1 MLNKKIEST
10 LNKQIGIEAF
20 ASHKYL
26 AMAAWCDVQGF
37 EGAAS
42 FLYEHSDEERMHM
55 MKFFRYINDK
65 GGHAV
70 VPEVAQPRLEFSSIN
85 ELFEY
90 AYESECQ
97 VSQAINEIAM
107 QAMEER
113 DHTTYNFIQWFINE
127 QLEEEILYRG
137 ILDKME
143 LIGEGTNSLFLID
156 QEIGRKSKGVGSM
169 NTATD
174 SNMAQ

>member
-1 MLNKKIEST
+1 MLNKKIESI
-10 LNKQIGIEAF
+10 LNKQIGIESY

-26 AMAAWCDVQGF
+26 AMASWCDVQGF
-37 EGAAS
+37 EGAAN

-70 VPEVAQPRLEFSSIN
+70 VSEVAMPRLEFESIN

-90 AYESECQ
+90 AYEGECQ
-97 VSQAINEIAM
+97 VSQAINEIAII
-107 QAMEER
+107 AMEER
-113 DHTTYNFIQWFINE
+113 DHTTYNFIQWFITE

-137 ILDKME
+137 ILDKIG
-143 LIGEGTNSLFLID
+143 LIGEGANSLFIID
-156 QEIGRKSKGVGSM
+156 QEISRNIKGTGSM
-169 NTATD
+169 NTA
-174 SNMAQ
+174 SGNEA